1 MSNVKL
7 NKEEY
12 DTALDEVRRCFAQE
26 REESL
31 GELQGKLLLD
41 FMLEKIGPAIYNQ
54 AISDMQKFLSE
65 RIDDMYEYMR

>member
-1 MSNVKL
+1 MSIVKL
-7 NKEEY
+7 SGEQYDIALEEI
-12 DTALDEVRRCFAQE
+12 RRYFAQE
-26 REESL
+26 REEVL

-41 FMLEKIGPAIYNQ
+41 FVVERIGPAIYNQ